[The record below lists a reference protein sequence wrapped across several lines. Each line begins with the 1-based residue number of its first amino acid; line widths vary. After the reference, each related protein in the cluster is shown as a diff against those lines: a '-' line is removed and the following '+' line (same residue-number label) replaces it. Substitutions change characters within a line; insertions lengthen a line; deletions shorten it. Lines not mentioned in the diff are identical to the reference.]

1 MFSYYMLKYK
11 VFVQC
16 CWCTA
21 GNSFFTVCVH
31 YPLERKPSI
40 ADANNQS
47 RIPVRSPETQSP
59 SPAKKAITGGVSPKN
74 SPTNSQHSTPTKRKL
89 PTPGGVGQVVKEPV
103 QRMAVESKRQSRP
116 WELPVDQDS
125 DVCCFILI

>member
-1 MFSYYMLKYK
+1 M
-11 VFVQC
+11 FVQC

-40 ADANNQS
+40 PDANNQS

-89 PTPGGVGQVVKEPV
+89 PTPGGVGQVVKEPT
-103 QRMAVESKRQSRP
+103 QGMAVESKPQSRP